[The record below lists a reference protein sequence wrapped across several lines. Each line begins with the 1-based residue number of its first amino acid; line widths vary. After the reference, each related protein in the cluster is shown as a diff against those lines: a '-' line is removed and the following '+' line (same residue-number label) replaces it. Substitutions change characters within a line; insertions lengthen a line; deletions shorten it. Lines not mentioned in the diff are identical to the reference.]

1 MHVAPMPPSINPQIA
16 GKLEEMAELLEIQD
30 ANPFRVKAYRRAA
43 ETLKALGRDVRE
55 LLEAEGHRG
64 LQALPGIG
72 EGIATAISEMAA
84 TGRWGQL
91 ERLRGTLDAEQL
103 FRSVPGIGPGFARA
117 IHETLHVD
125 TLEALETA
133 AFDGRLVGVPGLGR
147 RRVEAIRAALGAM
160 LRRTRRERLVPA
172 GGGPAV
178 DRILAVDRDYRGRA
192 EAGSLPTISPRRFNP
207 EGVAWLPIM
216 HAESNGWHFTA
227 MYSNTAL
234 AHRLGKTR
242 DWVVVYF
249 YDDHHREGQHT
260 VVTETRGPLTGRR
273 VVRGRELEC
282 RQHYASEG
290 ADGKGD

>member
-1 MHVAPMPPSINPQIA
+1 MPPRSINPQIA
-16 GKLEEMAELLEIQD
+16 GKLEEMAELLELQG

-43 ETLKALGRDVRE
+43 ETLKGLERDVQE

-91 ERLRGTLDAEQL
+91 ERLRGTLDAEEL
-103 FRSVPGIGPGFARA
+103 FRSVPGIGPGLARA

-125 TLEALETA
+125 TLEALEAA
-133 AFDGRLVGVPGLGR
+133 AFDGRLAGVKGLGR
-147 RRVEAIRAALGAM
+147 RRVEAIRAALAAM
-160 LRRTRRERLVPA
+160 LRRTRRERQAPVE
-172 GGGPAV
+172 GGPGV
-178 DRILAVDRDYRGRA
+178 DRILAVDHDYRARA

-216 HAESNGWHFTA
+216 HAESKGWHFTA

-234 AHRLGKTR
+234 AHRLGRTR

-249 YDDHHREGQHT
+249 YNDHHQEGQHT

-282 RQHYASEG
+282 RRHYAAEAAG
-290 ADGKGD
+290 GNGE